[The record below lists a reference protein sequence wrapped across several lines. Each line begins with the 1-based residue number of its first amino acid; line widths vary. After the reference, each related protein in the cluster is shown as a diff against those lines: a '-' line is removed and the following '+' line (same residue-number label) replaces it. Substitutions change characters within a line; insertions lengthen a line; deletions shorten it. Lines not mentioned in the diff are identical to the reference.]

1 MDGVSVA
8 DEARRGQEEDGSAR
22 RSEQEESGSKTTEN
36 DSSTIV
42 NDSSTIVND
51 SKKEDSDSKKEKSDS
66 RKDSRKEE
74 SEFRKEESGS
84 RKLLSGSRKEEFN
97 VVQSAND
104 PPIDAPIDIAIRQ
117 FVFLPPD
124 EVIFPLINLFH
135 ESFLTRFLIGN
146 TCCCCV
152 TSERKYKGN

>member
-8 DEARRGQEEDGSAR
+8 NEAHHNQGEDGSAY
-22 RSEQEESGSKTTEN
+22 RSQQEERTTEN

-42 NDSSTIVND
+42 NDSR
-51 SKKEDSDSKKEKSDS
+51 KEDSDSRKEDIDSRKEKSDS
-66 RKDSRKEE
+66 RKDSKKEE

-84 RKLLSGSRKEEFN
+84 RKLLSGSRKEEYN

-124 EVIFPLINLFH
+124 EVISPLIFLFH
-135 ESFLTRFLIGN
+135 DLFLTKFF
-146 TCCCCV
+146 T
-152 TSERKYKGN
+152 